1 MSHLASPDT
10 PAPVVEPGLRSRL
23 GLNIPAKWWPTR
35 SGLKALEAAGFA
47 WVQVH
52 SPPPSVLSSP
62 RDVLRHARA
71 LRRELDF
78 CGLRLV
84 VHAPDELVAGD
95 AASDRALAGLLAH
108 ADLAGAELVVYHGA
122 NHPIGD
128 GARRR
133 LAEEQRSLRRLLPRA
148 EAIGVTICIEN
159 LAPVFPGPPRLCHA
173 PSVVRRLADSL
184 DSSAAA
190 VCLDVGHTNIAAAF
204 AGADTTSFV
213 EAALPRAALFHVHDN
228 FGARRRGEWRPGVEP
243 LRLDVHLPPGEGT
256 IDWGRMAPMLRA
268 GAAPLVL
275 EVHPPHRRD
284 ATALSH
290 LFHDC
295 FTSA

>member
-10 PAPVVEPGLRSRL
+10 PAPAVAPALRSRL
-23 GLNIPAKWWPTR
+23 GLNVPAKWWPTR
-35 SGLKALEAAGFA
+35 SGLKGLEAAGFA

-52 SPPPSVLSSP
+52 SPPQSVLSDP

-71 LRRELDF
+71 LRRELDV

-84 VHAPDELVAGD
+84 IHAPDELVAGEP
-95 AASDRALAGLLAH
+95 AADRALAGLLAH
-108 ADLAGAELVVYHGA
+108 ADLAGAELIVYHGA
-122 NHPIGD
+122 NHPIGAD
-128 GARRR
+128 ARRR

-148 EAIGVTICIEN
+148 EEIGVTLCIEN

-173 PSVVRRLADSL
+173 PSVVRRLAESL
-184 DSSAAA
+184 DSPAAA
-190 VCLDVGHTNIAAAF
+190 VCLDVGHANIAAAI
-204 AGADTTSFV
+204 AGADTRSFV
-213 EAALPRAALFHVHDN
+213 ATGLPRAALIHVHDN

-256 IDWGRMAPMLRA
+256 IPWGDVAPMLRDS
-268 GAAPLVL
+268 GAPIVL

-284 ATALSH
+284 DALLLWQTAE
-290 LFHDC
+290 
-295 FTSA
+295 AVAA